1 MRRVLKW
8 GAIIVVAIVVLAG
21 AVLLGIDTG
30 PGHDFIRGRIAAYST
45 QSGLNFRVA
54 RIEGSV
60 YGRMTLIGFEARDQN
75 GVYLTAPRAEMDW
88 RPFAYLNKQ
97 IDIRALLIP
106 SARLSRLPALKPVA
120 RDPNTPILPDLHIQ
134 IGRFALD
141 RLDIAPAVTSK
152 RHIVRLAGMADLAN
166 GHARVTTDANALVAA
181 GVAGGDALRARLD
194 AVPDA
199 NRLVIDADLT
209 APAGG
214 LVDSYAKLGKPLA
227 MRIKGQGDWRAWNGR
242 VMGRAGAAPL
252 ADLALSARSG
262 TFRATGVTMPGTI
275 APVAARML
283 PRLAVDLV
291 AAVAD
296 RRADLRFTARADALT
311 LGANGLVDLGA
322 SRFRRF
328 IIDLSLLQPQTI
340 APKLSGDD
348 VLLHAVLD
356 GPIARPLLDY
366 RLTARRVAFGTTG
379 VEGLNASGAARVD
392 ANRILIP
399 VNATAR
405 RVTGLNAAAGGLLEN
420 LRVNGDLAYT
430 NGRLLSDNLK
440 LRSSRIDATAIVLA
454 DPAKGTYTGAL
465 KGRVNDYQVAGLG
478 RIALTTDAKLVAD
491 NRGGYGIRGTFRV
504 VTRQITNQAIA
515 AQLGGQA
522 VTTAR
527 FLFDQ
532 SGTARLAL
540 LRLDAPDS
548 RITSGEGSYA
558 IDTGRLAF
566 RAGGA
571 SRSYG
576 PFTVAA
582 NGTLERPKVLLTA
595 ARPGLGIGLK
605 DLVAEVNGTPA
616 GYALNARG
624 GSQYG
629 PFTADVLV
637 RRGARL
643 AVDIHRATVA
653 GITAQGAVAQTA
665 AGPFAGRVA
674 FTGAGLNG
682 TAALSAAGKYQRA
695 DIVATAQAGR
705 IPGDTPITIGA
716 GQLRATAILVT
727 GAPQVT
733 GEFAFKD
740 IRQGNYLVNNARG
753 RIDYRNQAGRVQLIA
768 DGNAGVPFNLAAQAQ
783 LAADRVL
790 ANLRGQVNTI
800 PVSLDH
806 PALVLKQGPDWV
818 LQPVTLVVPQGRVA
832 LSGRYGARTTLQA
845 QLANFDMAIVQAFM
859 PGLGVGGRAS
869 GVIDYAQAR
878 GSSVPEVRARL
889 DLARFTRT
897 AAYVVSEP
905 VDVAMLATLAPTG
918 GGLNAIVKRGG
929 ANVGRVQA
937 RLGSLGGGATLTER
951 LMGAPLSGGVRYSGP
966 ADVLWTLTGITGQN
980 VRGGIAVAADFAGT
994 PRNPQLNGVLRADSL
1009 RYENQTY
1016 GTAITNIALQGRFTQ
1031 SQLQI
1036 LSMTGRA
1043 GDGTV
1048 SGQGTIGVGDGF
1060 PIDLRTRFTNARLAG
1075 SDALGATV
1083 TGDLA
1088 ITNSRANGARIT
1100 AELRLPEARYE
1111 VIRQGQAEVA
1121 ELTGVRRKSQLAA
1134 AGRATDQAEATP
1146 AFNWQLDIAVRADN
1160 QLYVNGMGLEAE
1172 FSSDLRVTGTAKAPR
1187 VVGEMRVVRGTYS
1200 FAGRRFDL
1208 ADNGVIRFNG
1218 GPEINPALSISAST
1232 TVEDV
1237 SAIITIGGT
1246 AQRPEIAFTST
1257 PALPQDEVLS
1267 RLLFGG
1273 PVTSLSPVQAI
1284 QLAYALNSLRGS
1296 GGGLNPLGKLRSA
1309 TGLSRLRILGADKTA
1324 NRREALAAGQ
1334 YITRNVYVEIITD
1347 ARGFTA
1353 TQLEIALS
1361 RALSLLSSTGS
1372 FGGSNASLR
1381 YSKDY

>member
-1 MRRVLKW
+1 MGRVFKW
-8 GAIIVVAIVVLAG
+8 IGIALVAIVALLGVA
-21 AVLLGIDTG
+21 LLGIDSV
-30 PGHDFIRGRIAAYST
+30 PGHKFIRGRLAAYST
-45 QSGLNFRVA
+45 QSGLSFRAA
-54 RIEGSV
+54 RIEGSI
-60 YGRMTLIGFEARDQN
+60 YGRMTLIGFEARDPN
-75 GVYLTAPRAEMDW
+75 GTFLTAPRAEIDW
-88 RPFAYLNKQ
+88 RPLAYLTNRL
-97 IDIRALLIP
+97 DIRSLVVP
-106 SARLSRLPALKPVA
+106 SAALSRLPALKSAP
-120 RDPNTPILPDLHIQ
+120 RDPNAPILPDLHIE
-134 IGRFALD
+134 IGRFALG
-141 RLDIAPAVTSK
+141 RLDIAPAVTGK
-152 RHIVRLAGMADLAN
+152 RHIVRLAGMADIAN
-166 GHARVTTDANALVAA
+166 GHARVTADANALIAA
-181 GVAGGDALRARLD
+181 GMVGGDALRARLD
-194 AVPDA
+194 AIPDA
-199 NRLVIDADLT
+199 NRLVIDADLS

-214 LVDSYAKLGKPLA
+214 LVDSYVRLGKPIA
-227 MRIKGQGDWRAWNGR
+227 MSIKGHGDWRAWNGR
-242 VMGRAGAAPL
+242 ATGRAGGEPL

-262 TFRATGVTMPGTI
+262 TFRATGTTMPGTV
-275 APVAARML
+275 APVAAKML
-283 PRLAVDLV
+283 PQLAIDLV

-296 RRADLRFTARADALT
+296 RRADLRFTGRADALT
-311 LGANGLVDLGA
+311 VGANGLIDLGQ
-322 SRFRRF
+322 SRLRRF
-328 IIDLSLLQPQTI
+328 IIDLTLLKPQAI
-340 APKLSGDD
+340 APKLAGDD

-366 RLTARRVAFGTTG
+366 RLTARRLAFGTTG
-379 VEGLNASGAARVD
+379 IEALNASGTARVD

-420 LRVNGDLAYT
+420 LRISGDLAYT
-430 NGRLLSDNLK
+430 DGRLLSDNLK

-504 VTRQITNQAIA
+504 VTRQITNATIA
-515 AQLGGQA
+515 EQLGGPA

-532 SGTARLAL
+532 SGTARLTL
-540 LRLDAPDS
+540 LRLDAPDF

-571 SRSYG
+571 SRTYG
-576 PFTVAA
+576 PFTLAA
-582 NGTLERPKVLLTA
+582 NGTLERPRVLLTA
-595 ARPGLGIGLK
+595 SRPGLGIGLK
-605 DLVAEVNGTPA
+605 DLVAEVNGSAA

-637 RRGARL
+637 RPGARL
-643 AVDIHRATVA
+643 AIDIRRATVA
-653 GITAQGAVAQTA
+653 GITAQGAVTQTA
-665 AGPFAGRVA
+665 AGPFSGRLA
-674 FTGAGLNG
+674 FTGAGLDG
-682 TAALSAAGKYQRA
+682 TAALSAQGKYQRA
-695 DIVATAQAGR
+695 DIQATAQAGR
-705 IPGDTPITIGA
+705 IPGDTPITIGS
-716 GQLRATAILVT
+716 GQIRATAILVT

-740 IRQGNYLVNNARG
+740 IRQGDYLVNNARG
-753 RIDYRNQAGRVQLIA
+753 RIDYRDQAGRVQLIA
-768 DGNAGVPFNLAAQAQ
+768 DGDAEVPFDIAAQAQ
-783 LAADRVL
+783 LARDRVL
-790 ANLRGQVNTI
+790 ANLRGRVNTI

-818 LQPVTLVVPQGRVA
+818 LQPVALVVPQGRVA
-832 LSGRYGARTTLQA
+832 LSGRYGARMTLQA
-845 QLANFDMAIVQAFM
+845 RLANFDMAIAQAFV
-859 PGLGVGGRAS
+859 PGLGLGGRAS
-869 GVIDYAQAR
+869 GVIDYAQTR
-878 GSSVPEVRARL
+878 GSSVPDVRARL
-889 DLARFTRT
+889 DVARFTRT

-905 VDVAMLATLAPTG
+905 VDVALLATLGSGG
-918 GGLNAIVKRGG
+918 GGLNALVKRGG
-929 ANVGRVQA
+929 TTVGRVQA
-937 RLGSLGGGATLTER
+937 RLAGLGGGETLNDR

-994 PRNPQLNGVLRADSL
+994 PRTPQLNGLVRADAL
-1009 RYENQTY
+1009 RYENQQY
-1016 GTAITNIALQGRFTQ
+1016 GTVVSDIALQGRFTQ

-1043 GDGTV
+1043 GRGTV
-1048 SGQGTIGVGDGF
+1048 SGQGSIGVGDGF
-1060 PIDLRTRFTNARLAG
+1060 PINLRTSFTNAQLAR

-1083 TGDLA
+1083 SGNLA
-1088 ITNSRANGARIT
+1088 ITNNRADGARIT
-1100 AELRLPEARYE
+1100 GELRLPEARYE
-1111 VIRQGQAEVA
+1111 VIRQGQAEVI
-1121 ELTGVRRKSQLAA
+1121 ELTGVRRKRDLAT
-1134 AGRATDQAEATP
+1134 GDQPQREPATP
-1146 AFNWQLDIAVRADN
+1146 AFNWQLDIAVRAEN
-1160 QLYVNGMGLEAE
+1160 ELFVSGMGLEAE

-1208 ADNGVIRFNG
+1208 DNDGYIRFSG
-1218 GPEINPALSISAST
+1218 AETLNPLLSISAST

-1237 SAIITIGGT
+1237 SATVNIDGT
-1246 AQRPEIAFTST
+1246 AQNPQITFSST

-1273 PVTSLSPVQAI
+1273 SVTSLSPIQAV
-1284 QLAYALNSLRGS
+1284 QLAAALNSLRGS
-1296 GGGLNPLGKLRSA
+1296 GGGLNPLGKLRAA
-1309 TGLSRLRILGADKTA
+1309 TGLSRLRILGEDKTIG
-1324 NRREALAAGQ
+1324 RGTALAAGQ
-1334 YITRNVYVEIITD
+1334 YISRNIYVEIITD

-1353 TQLEIALS
+1353 TQLEISLS